1 MIILA
6 LDASGRQVSAA
17 LWSEGGP
24 VRCLVEPAAQG
35 QAALLPALVERL
47 LTEAGHPR
55 PDAVAA
61 IIGPGGF
68 TGLRVALSLAQGLA
82 AGWEVPVIGVTL
94 GEALA
99 AAVPAPL
106 RAARAVWS
114 VTDSRRGHWFLE
126 QVAPGQDQATAP
138 PVSVLP
144 EALPRPSGPIAAAG
158 DMAPQLAA
166 RLLARGD
173 AAVLTDCRRPDP
185 GAIAAVAAL
194 RLAGR
199 IPPLAA
205 QPLYVDPPSV
215 RPPA

>member
-1 MIILA
+1 MMILA
-6 LDASGRQVSAA
+6 LDASGPQVSAA
-17 LWSEGGP
+17 ILANDGS
-24 VRCLVEPAAQG
+24 VRRLVEPAAQG
-35 QAALLPALVERL
+35 QAALLPALVARL
-47 LTEAGHPR
+47 LAEAGHPR

-68 TGLRVALSLAQGLA
+68 TGLRVALALAQGLA
-82 AGWEVPVIGVTL
+82 AGWGVPVIGVTL

-99 AAVPAPL
+99 AAVPAPV

-126 QVAPGQDQATAP
+126 RLDLGEDAARLP
-138 PVSVLP
+138 PESVLP
-144 EALPRPSGPIAAAG
+144 EALPRPSGPVAVAG

-173 AAVLTDCRRPDP
+173 PALLTDSRRPHP
-185 GAIAAVAAL
+185 AAIAAVAAL

-199 IPPLAA
+199 IPPRAA